1 MIQVSPDIELVMM
14 RIEYEMG
21 FHRDYICDN
30 PDQMF
35 NVLELMFGPVL
46 GHMIYK
52 ILVDD
57 GECIVPYERDRF
69 FEEHKNVCKITA
81 EFNYEF
87 PDSKMP
93 KKLKSK
99 QSEDES
105 NELPATKEI

>member
-1 MIQVSPDIELVMM
+1 MM

-21 FHRDYICDN
+21 FHRAYICDN
-30 PDQMF
+30 PDQMY
-35 NVLELMFGPVL
+35 NVLELMFGPIL
-46 GHMIYK
+46 GHIIYK
-52 ILVDD
+52 VLVDD

-93 KKLKSK
+93 KKLRSK
-99 QSEDES
+99 QKDKS
-105 NELPATKEI
+105 NELQSTEEVGQE